1 MVRAMKLKLKHEAG
15 ALERR
20 PSQVLFGGWIAAAAA
35 GQRLATTPVF
45 PLKYF
50 EVDDVKQIAALYAL
64 LRRHPPTLRHWL
76 TEHVFPRTMQYQ
88 REKLSACGQAL
99 GGDMLFQTRAS
110 SPYFVPGLPH
120 VILIELRQALRSYQ
134 DYHVLSLALAGTSSR
149 WTAPTG
155 WIRAASTSASTRR
168 TRSCRKATRGAT
180 SAWRCRWRRRCST
193 R

>member
-50 EVDDVKQIAALYAL
+50 EVDDEKQIAALYAL

-76 TEHVFPRTMQYQ
+76 TEHVFPQTMQYQ

-134 DYHVLSLALAGTSSR
+134 DYHTLSLTLAGTGTTCARTTSCARGVAVRQEPFSR
-149 WTAPTG
+149 L
-155 WIRAASTSASTRR
+155 
-168 TRSCRKATRGAT
+168 CLRGA
-180 SAWRCRWRRRCST
+180 CS
-193 R
+193 